1 MKLTGASAAT
11 AAVSRNGRLAYSR
24 GIGHADRART
34 RPVAPDALM
43 RIASLS
49 KPLTAAAVHQ
59 LVAAGR
65 LKEGERVLAHVAPAG
80 VAPQDRRWRGITVA
94 HLLQHRGGWDRGKSF
109 DPLFRID
116 EIEKSLHLAAP
127 ARPAD
132 VVRYM
137 LGKPLQYDPGGAS
150 VYSNF
155 GYTVLGRVI
164 ESVSRTTY
172 INFLRQNVLGPH
184 GIHDV
189 LLGRST
195 HGTAYAREVEYLNGA
210 APGFRVEAADAAGGL
225 VASAPALVAFLNHYF
240 IDGRPRAAG
249 VRGNWT
255 FFGSLPGTTALMR
268 QLPGGA
274 DYAVLMNARR
284 EGRFTQDN
292 EAFAK
297 ALDAALGG

>member
-1 MKLTGASAAT
+1 MA
-11 AAVSRNGRLAYSR
+11 RNGRLVYSR
-24 GIGHADRART
+24 GIGHADRGRT

-43 RIASLS
+43 RIASLT
-49 KPLTAAAVHQ
+49 KPLTAAAVHR
-59 LVAAGR
+59 LVAQGR
-65 LKEGERVLAHVAPAG
+65 LKEGAHVLAHVAPAG
-80 VAPQDRRWRGITVA
+80 VAPLDRRWRGITVA

-109 DPLFRID
+109 DPLFRVD
-116 EIEKSLHLAAP
+116 EIEKSLRLTAP

-132 VVRYM
+132 IVRYM
-137 LGKPLQYDPGGAS
+137 LAKPLQYGPGGAS

-164 ESVSRTTY
+164 ESVSHTSY
-172 INFLRQNVLGPH
+172 VNFLRQNVLGPH

-210 APGFRVEAADAAGGL
+210 APGFRIEAADAAGGL
-225 VASAPALVAFLNHYF
+225 VASAPALVGFLRHYW

-249 VRGNWT
+249 AQGSWT
-255 FFGSLPGTTALMR
+255 FFGSLPGTSAVMR
-268 QLPGGA
+268 QLPSGT

-284 EGRFTQDN
+284 EGSFRQDID
-292 EAFAK
+292 AFAK